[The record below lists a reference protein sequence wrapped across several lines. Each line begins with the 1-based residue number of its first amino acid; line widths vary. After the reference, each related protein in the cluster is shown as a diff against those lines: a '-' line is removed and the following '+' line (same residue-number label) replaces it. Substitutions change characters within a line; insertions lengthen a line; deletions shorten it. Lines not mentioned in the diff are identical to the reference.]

1 MKCLKVAVLAL
12 LVGVIAMP
20 VRSFALLQ
28 QEEGSPYQ
36 DVSQV
41 LTDFFNGAITID
53 ESMEFLRTLFEQQQ
67 FLQQFEQQQ
76 AQVRDILNTIK
87 NLNIEINPQQIQQ
100 ISQVLNNFVQ
110 GNIDINQ
117 AQQQLTQILGQP
129 VEIVNPDEHRT
140 GTPLDEAKKKAAK
153 EKAAQQKK
161 VKKQTPPQ
169 DPVLHGKVQGVREIN
184 GKMYL
189 EIKAE
194 GVDIC
199 DGNGMQK
206 ANGETWLV
214 EVDPATAEQYKNK
227 IGQDIYIAGDI
238 QPDVNGKLT
247 MKMNKNYG
255 GGIVSE
261 DYYKQAWYKQNVD
274 YMTKSY
280 WDFIEQRY
288 GDSLTYKE
296 KLQLLQQMLYAQNQG
311 LNSFVRR

>member
-1 MKCLKVAVLAL
+1 
-12 LVGVIAMP
+12 MP
-20 VRSFALLQ
+20 GRSFAQ
-28 QEEGSPYQ
+28 QGEESPYQ
-36 DVSQV
+36 NVSEV

-67 FLQQFEQQQ
+67 LLEQFEQQQ
-76 AQVRDILNTIK
+76 TEVRNILNTIK
-87 NLNIEINPQQIQQ
+87 NLNIELNTQQIQQ
-100 ISQVLNNFVQ
+100 ITQVLNNFVQ
-110 GNIDINQ
+110 GNIDVNQ
-117 AQQQLTQILGQP
+117 AQQQLSQIIDQP
-129 VEIVNPDEHRT
+129 VQIVNPDQHRT

-153 EKAAQQKK
+153 EKSA
-161 VKKQTPPQ
+161 KKQAPPK
-169 DPVLHGKVQGVREIN
+169 DPVLHGKVQGVKEIN

-227 IGQDIYIAGDI
+227 IGQEIYIAGDI

-261 DYYKQAWYKQNVD
+261 DYYKQAWYRQNVD

-280 WDFIEQRY
+280 WDLIEQRY
-288 GDSLTYKE
+288 GDSLTYRE
-296 KLQLLQQMLYAQNQG
+296 KLQLLQQMLYAQNQE

>member
-1 MKCLKVAVLAL
+1 MRYLKVIMFAL
-12 LVGVIAMP
+12 LVGLMAVP
-20 VRSFALLQ
+20 VRSFAQ
-28 QEEGSPYQ
+28 QEGESPYQ
-36 DVSQV
+36 DVSEV

-53 ESMEFLRTLFEQQQ
+53 ESMEFLRRLFEQQQ
-67 FLQQFEQQQ
+67 LIEQFEQQQ
-76 AQVRDILNTIK
+76 VQVRNILNTIK
-87 NLNIEINPQQIQQ
+87 DLNIEINPQQIQQ
-100 ISQVLNNFVQ
+100 ITQVLNNFVQ

-117 AQQQLTQILGQP
+117 AQQQVSQILGQP
-129 VEIVNPDEHRT
+129 VEIGNPDQHRT

-153 EKAAQQKK
+153 EKSA
-161 VKKQTPPQ
+161 KKQAPVQ
-169 DPVLHGKVQGVREIN
+169 DPVLYGKVQGVKEIN

-227 IGQDIYIAGDI
+227 IGQEIYIAGDI

-261 DYYKQAWYKQNVD
+261 DYYKQAWYRQNVD

-280 WDFIEQRY
+280 WDLIEQRY
-288 GDSLTYKE
+288 GDSLTYRE
-296 KLQLLQQMLYAQNQG
+296 KLQLLQQMLYAQNQE

>member
-1 MKCLKVAVLAL
+1 MKYLKVGMFVVLA
-12 LVGVIAMP
+12 VMVVMAG
-20 VRSFALLQ
+20 RGFAQ
-28 QEEGSPYQ
+28 DEEDSPYQ
-36 DVSQV
+36 NVSEV
-41 LTDFFNGAITID
+41 LTDLFNGAITVD
-53 ESMEFLRTLFEQQQ
+53 ESMEFLRQLYEQQQ
-67 FLQQFEQQQ
+67 LLEQFQQNQT
-76 AQVRDILNTIK
+76 QVRAILTGIQ
-87 NLNIEINPQQIQQ
+87 NLNVQMTPDQIQQ
-100 ISQVLNNFVQ
+100 VADVLNNFVQ

-129 VEIVNPDEHRT
+129 VQIEVPDTRHRK

-153 EKAAQQKK
+153 
-161 VKKQTPPQ
+161 KKQAEKKQPPVQ
-169 DPVLHGKVQGVREIN
+169 DPVLHGKVQGVKEIN

-214 EVDPATAEQYKNK
+214 EVDQATAEQYKNK
-227 IGQDIYIAGDI
+227 IGEDIYIAGDI
-238 QPDVNGKLT
+238 QPDVDGKLT

-255 GGIVSE
+255 GGIVSA

-274 YMTKSY
+274 YMTRSY

-288 GDSLTYKE
+288 GDSLSYKE
-296 KLQLLQQMLYAQNQG
+296 KLQLLQQMLYAHNEG

>member
-1 MKCLKVAVLAL
+1 MRYLKVIMVAL
-12 LVGVIAMP
+12 LVGLVAMP
-20 VRSFALLQ
+20 GRSFAQ
-28 QEEGSPYQ
+28 QEEQNPYQ
-36 DVSQV
+36 NVSQV

-67 FLQQFEQQQ
+67 LLEQFEQQQ
-76 AQVRDILNTIK
+76 AQVRNILNTIK
-87 NLNIEINPQQIQQ
+87 NLNIEINTQQIQQ
-100 ISQVLNNFVQ
+100 ITQVLNNFVQ

-117 AQQQLTQILGQP
+117 AQQQLSQIIDQP
-129 VEIVNPDEHRT
+129 VQIVNPDQHRT

-153 EKAAQQKK
+153 EKKA
-161 VKKQTPPQ
+161 KKQPPVQ

-199 DGNGMQK
+199 DGKGMQK

-227 IGQDIYIAGDI
+227 IGQEIYIAGDI

-261 DYYKQAWYKQNVD
+261 DYYKQAWYRQNVD

-296 KLQLLQQMLYAQNQG
+296 KLQLLQQMLYVQNQE

>member
-1 MKCLKVAVLAL
+1 MKCLKVVIFAL
-12 LVGVIAMP
+12 LVGLMAMP
-20 VRSFALLQ
+20 GRSFAQ
-28 QEEGSPYQ
+28 QEEESPYQ
-36 DVSQV
+36 NVSEV

-67 FLQQFEQQQ
+67 LLEQFEQQQ
-76 AQVRDILNTIK
+76 TEVRNILNTIK
-87 NLNIEINPQQIQQ
+87 NLNIELNTQQIQQ
-100 ISQVLNNFVQ
+100 ITQVLNNFVQ
-110 GNIDINQ
+110 GNIDVNQ
-117 AQQQLTQILGQP
+117 AQQQLSQIIGQP
-129 VEIVNPDEHRT
+129 VQIGNPDQHRT

-161 VKKQTPPQ
+161 VKQQTPSQ

-199 DGNGMQK
+199 DGKGMQK

-214 EVDPATAEQYKNK
+214 EVDPATAEQYRNK
-227 IGQDIYIAGDI
+227 IGQEIYIAGDI

-280 WDFIEQRY
+280 WNFIEQRY

>member
-1 MKCLKVAVLAL
+1 MRYLKVIMVAL
-12 LVGVIAMP
+12 LVGLVAMP
-20 VRSFALLQ
+20 GRSFAQ
-28 QEEGSPYQ
+28 QEEQNPYQ
-36 DVSQV
+36 NVSQV

-67 FLQQFEQQQ
+67 LLEQFEQQQ
-76 AQVRDILNTIK
+76 AQVRNILNTIK
-87 NLNIEINPQQIQQ
+87 NLNIEINTQQIQQ
-100 ISQVLNNFVQ
+100 ITQVLNNFVQ

-117 AQQQLTQILGQP
+117 AQQQLSQIIDQP
-129 VEIVNPDEHRT
+129 VQIVNPDQHRT

-153 EKAAQQKK
+153 EKKA
-161 VKKQTPPQ
+161 KKQPPVQ
-169 DPVLHGKVQGVREIN
+169 DPVLHGKVQGVKEIN

-227 IGQDIYIAGDI
+227 IGQEIYIAGDI

-261 DYYKQAWYKQNVD
+261 DYYKQAWYRQNVD

-296 KLQLLQQMLYAQNQG
+296 KLQLLQQMLYAQNQE

>member
-1 MKCLKVAVLAL
+1 MRYLKVIMVAL
-12 LVGVIAMP
+12 LVGLVAMP
-20 VRSFALLQ
+20 GRSFAQ
-28 QEEGSPYQ
+28 QEEQNPYQ
-36 DVSQV
+36 NVSQV

-67 FLQQFEQQQ
+67 LLEQFEQQQ
-76 AQVRDILNTIK
+76 AQVRNILNTIK
-87 NLNIEINPQQIQQ
+87 NLNIEINTQQIQQ
-100 ISQVLNNFVQ
+100 ITQVLNNFVQ

-117 AQQQLTQILGQP
+117 AQQQLSQIIDQP
-129 VEIVNPDEHRT
+129 VQIVNPDQHRT

-153 EKAAQQKK
+153 EKKA
-161 VKKQTPPQ
+161 KKQPPVQ
-169 DPVLHGKVQGVREIN
+169 DPVLHGKVQGVKEIN

-227 IGQDIYIAGDI
+227 IGQEIYIAGDI
-238 QPDVNGKLT
+238 QRDVNGKLT

-261 DYYKQAWYKQNVD
+261 DYYKQAWYRQNVD

-296 KLQLLQQMLYAQNQG
+296 KLQLLQQMLYAQNQE

>member
-1 MKCLKVAVLAL
+1 MKCLKVVIFAL
-12 LVGVIAMP
+12 LVGLVAVP

-36 DVSQV
+36 NVSQV

-67 FLQQFEQQQ
+67 LLEQFEQQQ
-76 AQVRDILNTIK
+76 AQVRNILNTIK
-87 NLNIEINPQQIQQ
+87 NLNIEINTQQIQQ
-100 ISQVLNNFVQ
+100 ITQVLNNFVQ

-129 VEIVNPDEHRT
+129 VEIVNPDQHRT
-140 GTPLDEAKKKAAK
+140 GIPLDEAKKKAAK
-153 EKAAQQKK
+153 EKKA
-161 VKKQTPPQ
+161 KKQPPVQ
-169 DPVLHGKVQGVREIN
+169 DPILYGKVQGVREIN

-199 DGNGMQK
+199 DGKGMQK

-214 EVDPATAEQYKNK
+214 EVDPATAEQYRNK
-227 IGQDIYIAGDI
+227 IGQEIYIAGDI

-280 WDFIEQRY
+280 WNFIEQRY

-296 KLQLLQQMLYAQNQG
+296 KLQLLQQMLYAQNQE